1 MLVVKAWFDEAG
13 CEYVGTEGKGS
24 LFTML
29 GSRKYPWF
37 YTLLIEKL
45 RNILTIKILTPLIS
59 NSQRQIR

>member
-45 RNILTIKILTPLIS
+45 RNILTIKILTP
-59 NSQRQIR
+59 